1 MSDQPSS
8 SGPVSG
14 VAHRYATALLESA
27 QESGPGAID
36 QVEGD
41 LDRFSALIA
50 ESPDLARL
58 IKSPVF
64 SSEQQVGAVTA
75 ILDRTG
81 IGGLAGNFIKL
92 VASKRRLFAIEAMI
106 TGYKALVA
114 EKRGI
119 VRAQVTVAEAPPANV
134 VEDIKA
140 ALKGV
145 AGENVV
151 LDIKVD
157 PSIIGGLI
165 VKLGSR
171 MMDAS
176 LRTKLNSIRL
186 AMKEVG

>member
-1 MSDQPSS
+1 MSDKTSS

-14 VAHRYATALLESA
+14 VANRFASALLETA
-27 QESGPGAID
+27 DESGPGAID
-36 QVEGD
+36 QVERD
-41 LDRFSALIA
+41 LDRFNALIA

-58 IKSPVF
+58 VRSPVF
-64 SSEQQVGAVTA
+64 SSEQQLGAIKA
-75 ILDRTG
+75 ILDKAG
-81 IGGLAGNFIKL
+81 IGGLAANFLKL
-92 VASKRRLFAIEAMI
+92 VASKRRLFAVQQMI
-106 TGYKALVA
+106 SAYKAMVA
-114 EKRGI
+114 TKRGL
-119 VRAQVTVAEAPPANV
+119 VHAEVTVAEAPSPRV
-134 VEDIKA
+134 VDDIKA

-145 AGENVV
+145 AGDKVV
-151 LDIKVD
+151 LDVKVD